1 MEESA
6 IKDSQSRGVTTLYK
20 SRALA
25 TSGNPEKSSQ
35 LFVYLWKAPQIFKS
49 ASLQSSVSALKLLLV
64 IPKVI

>member
-35 LFVYLWKAPQIFKS
+35 LFVYL
-49 ASLQSSVSALKLLLV
+49 
-64 IPKVI
+64 